1 MSTVHISCPSCQ
13 NPLVLD
19 ISFGG
24 KKVQCPKCSF
34 PIEVPENNVVPAKTT
49 EEQTKERTKPQQIL
63 ESGKKQASEIIQ
75 DLRQIS
81 FKKEIVP
88 IDQSNIQKLLKDFVF
103 WAVTL
108 LGIIPLL
115 IVTVNET
122 YAQLTLFALFFAMV
136 WGVILKKFV
145 LNDPGPWRL
154 PVASLFFTGVL
165 GIWLIL
171 LIYKTILP
179 DFYLR
184 LPDSQNTFVSLFGFI
199 FQVGIWEEAIKV
211 LPLFIV
217 IKFLKLKLS
226 PLQLVT
232 IGVFSG
238 LGFAAFENLHY
249 GDNAVASAY
258 SLTRDYGVEGLVSG
272 VQNAMVITMLRAVSL
287 VFCHAVWSGIVS
299 YFIATAVVRKEKVV
313 ALIITG
319 LMVAAVL
326 HGVYDWLAG
335 IQSTMAA
342 LLAGFSFALFYGYL
356 IKLQNANPLH
366 DTTTTASPPSQT

>member
-1 MSTVHISCPSCQ
+1 MSTVNTSCPSCQ
-13 NPLVLD
+13 QPLVLD
-19 ISFGG
+19 ISFRG
-24 KKVQCPKCSF
+24 KTVQCPTCSY
-34 PIEVPENNVVPAKTT
+34 PIGIPEDISPPINIS
-49 EEQTKERTKPQQIL
+49 EEKTKEKTKSQKIL
-63 ESGKKQASEIIQ
+63 ESGTQQAKEILA
-75 DLRQIS
+75 DLKQIS
-81 FKKEIVP
+81 FKEEIVP
-88 IDQSNIQKLLKDFVF
+88 IDQSNFQTLLKDFVF

-108 LGIIPLL
+108 LGIVPLL

-122 YAQLTLFALFFAMV
+122 YAQLTLFALFFALV

-145 LNDPGPWRL
+145 LNDPGSWRL
-154 PVASLFFTGVL
+154 PVASLFFTGIL
-165 GIWLIL
+165 GIWIIL

-211 LPLFIV
+211 LPLFII
-217 IKFLKLKLS
+217 IKFLKFKLN

-249 GDNAVASAY
+249 GDNAIASAY
-258 SLTRDYGVEGLVSG
+258 SLTRNYGVEGLVSG
-272 VQNAMVITMLRAVSL
+272 VQNAMVVTMLRAVSL

-299 YFIATAVVRKEKVV
+299 YFIATAMVRKEKVM

-326 HGVYDWLAG
+326 HGLYDWLAG
-335 IQSTMAA
+335 IQPTMAA

-356 IKLQNANPLH
+356 IKLQGASPSY